1 MLSGVSAG
9 ATPGLMGPI
18 AVKSRNRQT
27 SPVTVAIRHDPQE
40 RTTLATRVP
49 RDTACFR
56 KLFGNGF
63 DFVLGHIR
71 FFRYGPRKLKIH
83 ALGHVPGKRNACQH
97 IEN

>member
-1 MLSGVSAG
+1 
-9 ATPGLMGPI
+9 MGPI
-18 AVKSRNRQT
+18 TVKSRNRQT

-83 ALGHVPGKRNACQH
+83 ALGHVSRERILDQQA
-97 IEN
+97 ED